1 MKLSDCK
8 SLKDL
13 EEFRKAP
20 RIFYIFEEEIL
31 FTKPYETGILF
42 CVEDDN
48 QHFEMWSLMK
58 RDYFKDVFTT
68 EEEAKKSLNDIK
80 KQRLIDRY
88 NNLTAER
95 NKITKNLLDLE
106 KQITE
111 IDNESERL
119 QNA

>member
-20 RIFYIFEEEIL
+20 KIFYLSEEEIL
-31 FTKPYETGILF
+31 FTKPYEIGILF

-48 QHFEMWSLMK
+48 QHFKMWSLMK

-68 EEEAKKSLNDIK
+68 EEEAKKSLKAIK

-88 NNLTAER
+88 NSLTAER

-106 KQITE
+106 EQITE
-111 IDNESERL
+111 IDNETIRGS
-119 QNA
+119 